1 MDEGNYVSA
10 NLDEGYSP
18 EAIANMENALE
29 EFAVSLTEIRPE
41 DANIAVFRGL
51 KLTIAG
57 RPRRLAELG
66 NVESPDDPMKIELM
80 IYNKEQIEQVL
91 EFIKKNGFPAK
102 NDPGSQFIHIRVPK
116 PSRMQLEELG
126 DEVIRRTNSAC
137 TRLMKIKTNTGLRIR
152 AAMEKEYIDQ
162 RISGIAIKKIDNALE
177 RITKEMKIVGVM
189 KRKAILGSFFK
200 TVERDDNDIIKII
213 NKRIKLEKDKIAR
226 EQDLRIRDEA
236 LESQN
241 QTINKIE
248 TEDLSNNEKQKFEN
262 MNISPSST

>member
-1 MDEGNYVSA
+1 MDEGNYISSNV
-10 NLDEGYSP
+10 DEGYSP

-29 EFAVSLTEIRPE
+29 EFAVSLSEIKPE

-51 KLTIAG
+51 KLTIKG

-91 EFIKKNGFPAK
+91 EFIKQNGFPAK

-126 DEVIRRTNSAC
+126 DEVIRRTNSAS

-162 RISGIAIKKIDNALE
+162 RISGIALKKIDNALE
-177 RITKEMKIVGVM
+177 RITKEIKIIGVI

-200 TVERDDNDIIKII
+200 TIERDDADMVKII
-213 NKRIKLEKDKIAR
+213 NKRIKLEKDKIAK
-226 EQDLRIRDEA
+226 EQELRIQAEA
-236 LESQN
+236 LESFEHN
-241 QTINKIE
+241 KEKVDIVNENNITSNIVDENNIQT
-248 TEDLSNNEKQKFEN
+248 SN
-262 MNISPSST
+262 

>member
-1 MDEGNYVSA
+1 MDEASYISSNIE
-10 NLDEGYSP
+10 EGYSP
-18 EAIANMENALE
+18 ECIANMESALE
-29 EFAVSLTEIRPE
+29 EFVVSLLDIKPE

-51 KLTIAG
+51 KITLQG

-66 NVESPDDPMKIELM
+66 NVESPDNPMKIELM

-91 EFIKKNGFPAK
+91 EFIKENGFPAK

-126 DEVIRRTNSAC
+126 DEVIRRTNTAC

-162 RISGIAIKKIDNALE
+162 RVSGIALKKIDNALE
-177 RITKEMKIVGVM
+177 RITKEMKIIGIM

-200 TVERDDNDIIKII
+200 TIERDDADLLKVI
-213 NKRIKLEKDKIAR
+213 NKRIKLEKDKIVK
-226 EQDLRIRDEA
+226 EQELKIQVET
-236 LESQN
+236 LE
-241 QTINKIE
+241 
-248 TEDLSNNEKQKFEN
+248 NEVIGLDKTN
-262 MNISPSST
+262 V

>member
-1 MDEGNYVSA
+1 MDEGNYISA

-18 EAIANMENALE
+18 EAIANMDNALE

-51 KLTIAG
+51 KLTLKG

-80 IYNKEQIEQVL
+80 IYNKEQIEEVL

-102 NDPGSQFIHIRVPK
+102 NEPGSQFIHIRVPK

-126 DEVIRRTNSAC
+126 DEVIRRTNSAA

-162 RISGIAIKKIDNALE
+162 RISGVAVKKIDNALE
-177 RITKEMKIVGVM
+177 RITKEMKIIGVM
-189 KRKAILGSFFK
+189 KRKTILGSFFK
-200 TVERDDNDIIKII
+200 TIERDDADLVKII
-213 NKRIKLEKDKIAR
+213 NKRIKLEKDKIAK
-226 EQDLRIRDEA
+226 EQEIRIKTEA
-236 LESQN
+236 LQSTD
-241 QTINKIE
+241 QTTDKVE
-248 TEDLSNNEKQKFEN
+248 TENIISAEQQKVEKLNN
-262 MNISPSST
+262 SSG

>member
-1 MDEGNYVSA
+1 MDEVNYISSNV
-10 NLDEGYSP
+10 DEGYSP

-29 EFAVSLTEIRPE
+29 EFIVSLMEIKPE

-51 KLTIAG
+51 KLTIKG
-57 RPRRLAELG
+57 RPKRLAELG

-91 EFIKKNGFPAK
+91 EFIKQNGFPAK
-102 NDPGSQFIHIRVPK
+102 NDQGSQFIHIRVPK

-152 AAMEKEYIDQ
+152 AAMEKEFIDQ
-162 RISGIAIKKIDNALE
+162 RISGIAVKKIDNSLE
-177 RITKEMKIVGVM
+177 RITKEMRIVGIM

-200 TVERDDNDIIKII
+200 TIERDDADLIKVI
-213 NKRIKLEKDKIAR
+213 NKRIKLEKDKIAK
-226 EQDLRIRDEA
+226 EEELRIQKEA
-236 LESQN
+236 LE
-241 QTINKIE
+241 NKIQNIDN
-248 TEDLSNNEKQKFEN
+248 TNVNNLNNDSPQIGNEK
-262 MNISPSST
+262 NISTIS

>member
-1 MDEGNYVSA
+1 MDEVNYISNNV
-10 NLDEGYSP
+10 DEGYSP

-29 EFAVSLTEIRPE
+29 EFVVSLMEIKPE

-51 KLTIAG
+51 KLTIKG

-91 EFIKKNGFPAK
+91 EFIKQNGFPAK
-102 NDPGSQFIHIRVPK
+102 NDQGSQFIHIKVPK

-152 AAMEKEYIDQ
+152 AAMEKEFIDQ
-162 RISGIAIKKIDNALE
+162 RISGIAIKKIDNSLE
-177 RITKEMKIVGVM
+177 RITKEMRIIGIM

-200 TVERDDNDIIKII
+200 TIERDDADLIKII
-213 NKRIKLEKDKIAR
+213 NKRIKLEKDKIAK
-226 EQDLRIRDEA
+226 EEELRIQREA
-236 LESQN
+236 LE
-241 QTINKIE
+241 NKIQNIDN
-248 TEDLSNNEKQKFEN
+248 TDINNLNNDSPQIGNEQK
-262 MNISPSST
+262 ISTNS

>member
-1 MDEGNYVSA
+1 MDEGNYISA
-10 NLDEGYSP
+10 NVDEGYSP
-18 EAIANMENALE
+18 EAIANMDNALE

-51 KLTIAG
+51 KLTLKG

-80 IYNKEQIEQVL
+80 IYNKEQIEEVL

-102 NDPGSQFIHIRVPK
+102 NEAGSQFIYIRVPK

-126 DEVIRRTNSAC
+126 DEVIRRTNSAA

-177 RITKEMKIVGVM
+177 RITKEMKIIGVI
-189 KRKAILGSFFK
+189 KRKSILGSFFK
-200 TVERDDNDIIKII
+200 TIERDDADIIKVI
-213 NKRIKLEKDKIAR
+213 NKRIKLEKDKITK
-226 EQDLRIRDEA
+226 EQELRIKNEA
-236 LESQN
+236 LDEQN
-241 QTINKIE
+241 QTIENVKNQNAHSDQGE
-248 TEDLSNNEKQKFEN
+248 TVSL
-262 MNISPSST
+262 NISKDRT

>member
-1 MDEGNYVSA
+1 MDEGNYISA

-51 KLTIAG
+51 KLTLKG

-80 IYNKEQIEQVL
+80 IYNKEQIEEVL

-102 NDPGSQFIHIRVPK
+102 NEPGSQFIHIRVPK

-126 DEVIRRTNSAC
+126 DEVIRRTNSAS

-162 RISGIAIKKIDNALE
+162 RISGVALKKIDNALE
-177 RITKEMKIVGVM
+177 RITKEMKIIGVA

-200 TVERDDNDIIKII
+200 TIERDDADIIKVI
-213 NKRIKLEKDKIAR
+213 NKRIKLEKDKIAK
-226 EQDLRIRDEA
+226 EQELRIQAEA
-236 LESQN
+236 LENQEQNKEKIQIGSEEKVTSQ
-241 QTINKIE
+241 IVDDNKFH
-248 TEDLSNNEKQKFEN
+248 TSN
-262 MNISPSST
+262 

>member
-1 MDEGNYVSA
+1 MDEGNYIA
-10 NLDEGYSP
+10 PNLEEGYSP

-29 EFAVSLTEIRPE
+29 EFIVSLIEIKPE

-51 KLTIAG
+51 KLTLKG
-57 RPRRLAELG
+57 RPRRLSELG

-80 IYNKEQIEQVL
+80 IYNKEQIEEVL

-102 NDPGSQFIHIRVPK
+102 NEPGSQFIHIRVPK

-162 RISGIAIKKIDNALE
+162 RISGVAIKKIDNALE

-200 TVERDDNDIIKII
+200 TIERDDADIVKVV
-213 NKRIKLEKDKIAR
+213 NKRVKLEKDKIAK
-226 EQDLRIRDEA
+226 EQELRIQAEA
-236 LESQN
+236 LEKQDLNKEKMETVKTENVTSQIVDDN
-241 QTINKIE
+241 NTHA
-248 TEDLSNNEKQKFEN
+248 SN
-262 MNISPSST
+262 

>member
-1 MDEGNYVSA
+1 MDEGNYISA
-10 NLDEGYSP
+10 NVDEGYSP
-18 EAIANMENALE
+18 EAIANMDNALE

-51 KLTIAG
+51 KLTLKG

-80 IYNKEQIEQVL
+80 IYNKEQIEEVL

-102 NDPGSQFIHIRVPK
+102 NEAGSQFIYIRVPK

-126 DEVIRRTNSAC
+126 DEVIRRTNSAA

-162 RISGIAIKKIDNALE
+162 RISGIAVKKIDNALE
-177 RITKEMKIVGVM
+177 RITKEIKIIGVM
-189 KRKAILGSFFK
+189 KRKSILGSFFK
-200 TVERDDNDIIKII
+200 TIERDDADIIKVI
-213 NKRIKLEKDKIAR
+213 NKRIKLEKDKIAK
-226 EQDLRIRDEA
+226 EQELRIKNEAVDE
-236 LESQN
+236 QN
-241 QTINKIE
+241 QTINNVENQKIQSDE
-248 TEDLSNNEKQKFEN
+248 GLIGNQ
-262 MNISPSST
+262 NISPNTT

>member
-1 MDEGNYVSA
+1 MDEVNYIA
-10 NLDEGYSP
+10 PNLEEGYSP

-29 EFAVSLTEIRPE
+29 EFIVSLIEIKPE

-51 KLTIAG
+51 KLTLKG
-57 RPRRLAELG
+57 RPRRLSELG

-80 IYNKEQIEQVL
+80 IYNKEQIEEVL

-102 NDPGSQFIHIRVPK
+102 NEPGSQFIHIRVPK

-137 TRLMKIKTNTGLRIR
+137 TRLMKVKTNTGLRIR

-162 RISGIAIKKIDNALE
+162 RISGFAIKKIDNALE

-200 TVERDDNDIIKII
+200 TIERDDADIVKVV
-213 NKRIKLEKDKIAR
+213 NKRVKLEKDKIAK
-226 EQDLRIRDEA
+226 EQQLRIEAEA
-236 LESQN
+236 LEKQDIYKEKLETVKTENVTSQIVDDN
-241 QTINKIE
+241 NTH
-248 TEDLSNNEKQKFEN
+248 TSN
-262 MNISPSST
+262 

>member
-1 MDEGNYVSA
+1 MDEGNYIA
-10 NLDEGYSP
+10 PNLEEGYSP
-18 EAIANMENALE
+18 EAISNMENALE
-29 EFAVSLTEIRPE
+29 EFIVSLIEIKPE

-51 KLTIAG
+51 KLTLKG
-57 RPRRLAELG
+57 RPRRLSELG

-80 IYNKEQIEQVL
+80 IYNKEQIEEVL

-102 NDPGSQFIHIRVPK
+102 NEPGSQFIHIRVPK

-162 RISGIAIKKIDNALE
+162 RISGFAVKKIDNALE

-200 TVERDDNDIIKII
+200 TIERDDADILKVV
-213 NKRIKLEKDKIAR
+213 NKRVKLEKDKIAK
-226 EQDLRIRDEA
+226 EQQLRIEAEA
-236 LESQN
+236 LEKQDLN
-241 QTINKIE
+241 REKMETLK
-248 TEDLSNNEKQKFEN
+248 TEDVSSQIVVDNNTHSSN
-262 MNISPSST
+262 

>member
-1 MDEGNYVSA
+1 MDEINYISSS
-10 NLDEGYSP
+10 LDEGYSP

-29 EFAVSLTEIRPE
+29 EFIESLLEIKPE

-51 KLTIAG
+51 KITIQG

-91 EFIKKNGFPAK
+91 EFIKDNGFPAK
-102 NDPGSQFIHIRVPK
+102 NEQGSQFIYIRVPK

-126 DEVIRRTNSAC
+126 DEVIRRTNTAC

-152 AAMEKEYIDQ
+152 AGMEKEYIDQ
-162 RISGIAIKKIDNALE
+162 RISGIALKKIDYALE
-177 RITKEMKIVGVM
+177 RITKEMKIIGVM

-200 TVERDDNDIIKII
+200 TIERDDAEMINII
-213 NKRIKLEKDKIAR
+213 NKRIKLEKDKISK
-226 EQDLRIRDEA
+226 EQDLRIKDDA
-236 LESQN
+236 LEGKN
-241 QTINKIE
+241 QTTDKIE
-248 TEDLSNNEKQKFEN
+248 TENIKSNEEQK
-262 MNISPSST
+262 I

>member
-1 MDEGNYVSA
+1 MDEGNYISGNV
-10 NLDEGYSP
+10 DEGYSP

-29 EFAVSLTEIRPE
+29 EFAVSLTEIKPE

-51 KLTIAG
+51 KLTLKG
-57 RPRRLAELG
+57 RLRRLSELG

-80 IYNKEQIEQVL
+80 IYNKEQIEEVL

-102 NDPGSQFIHIRVPK
+102 NEPGSQFIHIRVPK

-162 RISGIAIKKIDNALE
+162 RISGVSLKKIDNALE

-200 TVERDDNDIIKII
+200 TIERDDADILKVV
-213 NKRIKLEKDKIAR
+213 NKRVKLEKDKIAKEQQLR
-226 EQDLRIRDEA
+226 IQAEAIEKQDLNKDKMDTVKTENVT
-236 LESQN
+236 SQIVDDN
-241 QTINKIE
+241 YIQT
-248 TEDLSNNEKQKFEN
+248 SN
-262 MNISPSST
+262 

>member
-1 MDEGNYVSA
+1 MNEANYITP

-29 EFAVSLTEIRPE
+29 EFIVSLLDIKPE

-51 KLTIAG
+51 KLTIKG
-57 RPRRLAELG
+57 RPRRLSELG

-91 EFIKKNGFPAK
+91 EFIKQNGFPAK
-102 NDPGSQFIHIRVPK
+102 NDQGSQFIHIKVPK

-152 AAMEKEYIDQ
+152 AAMEKEFIDQ
-162 RISGIAIKKIDNALE
+162 RISGIALKKIDNSLE
-177 RITKEMKIVGVM
+177 RITKEIRIIGIM

-200 TVERDDNDIIKII
+200 TIERDDADLIKVI
-213 NKRIKLEKDKIAR
+213 NKRIKLEKDKIAK
-226 EQDLRIRDEA
+226 EEELRIQKEA
-236 LESQN
+236 LENKIQN
-241 QTINKIE
+241 IDNTNINNLNNDSPQIGNEKNISTIN
-248 TEDLSNNEKQKFEN
+248 
-262 MNISPSST
+262 

>member
-1 MDEGNYVSA
+1 MNEANYITP

-29 EFAVSLTEIRPE
+29 EFIVSLLDIKPE

-51 KLTIAG
+51 KLTIKG
-57 RPRRLAELG
+57 RPRRLSELG

-80 IYNKEQIEQVL
+80 IYNKEQIDLVL
-91 EFIKKNGFPAK
+91 EFIKNNGFPAK
-102 NDPGSQFIHIRVPK
+102 NEPGSQFIHIRVPK

-162 RISGIAIKKIDNALE
+162 RISGVAVKKIDNALE
-177 RITKEMKIVGVM
+177 RITREMKIIGVM
-189 KRKAILGSFFK
+189 KRKLILGSFFK
-200 TVERDDNDIIKII
+200 TIERDDAEIIKII
-213 NKRIKLEKDKIAR
+213 NKRIKLEKDKIAK
-226 EQDLRIRDEA
+226 EQDLRIKDEA
-236 LESQN
+236 FESQV
-241 QTINKIE
+241 QSTEKVE
-248 TEDLSNNEKQKFEN
+248 TENIGNDMEKKVEKLNDISNSN
-262 MNISPSST
+262 

>member
-162 RISGIAIKKIDNALE
+162 RISGIAVKKIDNALE
-177 RITKEMKIVGVM
+177 RITKEMKIIGVI

-200 TVERDDNDIIKII
+200 TIERDDADIIKII

-262 MNISPSST
+262 INISSSST

>member
-1 MDEGNYVSA
+1 MDEANYLSS

-18 EAIANMENALE
+18 EAISNMENALE
-29 EFAVSLTEIRPE
+29 EFIVSLLDIKPE

-51 KLTIAG
+51 KVTIKG

-80 IYNKEQIEQVL
+80 IYNKEQIEKVL

-102 NDPGSQFIHIRVPK
+102 NEPGSQFIHIRVPK

-126 DEVIRRTNSAC
+126 DEVIRRTTTAC

-152 AAMEKEYIDQ
+152 AGMEKEYIDQ
-162 RISGIAIKKIDNALE
+162 RVSGVALKKIDNALE

-189 KRKAILGSFFK
+189 KRKSILGSFFK
-200 TVERDDNDIIKII
+200 TIERDDADIVKII
-213 NKRIKLEKDKIAR
+213 NKRIKLEKDKIAK
-226 EQDLRIRDEA
+226 ELQLRIMDEA
-236 LESQN
+236 LEAKDQS
-241 QTINKIE
+241 TNKVE
-248 TEDLSNNEKQKFEN
+248 TENIKRDEKKVEES
-262 MNISPSST
+262 NISSDLI